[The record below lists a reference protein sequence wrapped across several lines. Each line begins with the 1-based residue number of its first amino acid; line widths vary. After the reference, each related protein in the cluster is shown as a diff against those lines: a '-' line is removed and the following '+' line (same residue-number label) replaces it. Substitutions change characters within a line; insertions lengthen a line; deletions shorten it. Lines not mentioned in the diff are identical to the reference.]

1 MSEES
6 KKFKI
11 LYFGDD
17 LGYFHLIQKEVKR
30 HYDSLSPEFH
40 QMNQDDPNKI
50 QSSIQDILAFNPDIL
65 IIDLAK
71 NDKEKLHLI
80 RIYNR
85 LDLFKKAIVVSITDI
100 RQEDYLIQE
109 SIVSSVPL
117 IHVKNDDIYS
127 VVYSFMY
134 AYSADAV
141 NEHKFV
147 NAKLANEK
155 FEVNY
160 QMKVSK
166 FSSENIA
173 FETSLLMDEGQEVKV
188 STHWHD
194 NAFFE
199 SDVIKI
205 SSKKLKDRYYNSK
218 YYYKAELEYSPEL
231 NLEHLDEEEDI
242 VQIDKKKQEKEDLD
256 RRVKVKLDRWIR
268 QNISMTKPKKI
279 KVLVIDRKLTIFNSE
294 ISTDNFNYTFRVQPH
309 LDNLESVM
317 RRVDPQI
324 IVFNLEKKNSIEDEE
339 PSDRD
344 KLIAAVPPLNSE
356 RFNDL
361 SEVNHLIK
369 YITKE
374 MDHKP
379 FIICFN
385 GPYKNDDL
393 QMKMKYNQI
402 MATKDEYDINLLLR
416 FCQKLESKIN
426 SFVSLEKI
434 IIPKEDKKS
443 IGEIKQHIKLVSISE
458 CDAVISSDYEIQPFT
473 VLRVH
478 LPCEFLLT
486 VLPEAK
492 NNLPDTYFAVVSGI
506 TEKNKMELRQYI
518 NSIFF
523 RALEEQKEQE
533 KKEFE
538 EKKKQALA
546 EKQGAADADN
556 PEEEDPEAAS

>member
-1 MSEES
+1 MSEEN
-6 KKFKI
+6 KKFKV
-11 LYFGDD
+11 LYYGDD
-17 LGYFHLIQKEVKR
+17 LGYFHLIQKEVKTK
-30 HYDSLSPEFH
+30 YESLEPEFD
-40 QMNQDDPNKI
+40 QMNQDDPTKI
-50 QSSIQDILAFNPDIL
+50 QSSIQGILAFNPDIL

-100 RQEDYLIQE
+100 RQEDFLIRE

-134 AYSADAV
+134 AYSADIV
-141 NEHKFV
+141 HEHEFV
-147 NAKLANEK
+147 SAKLAHEK
-155 FEVNY
+155 LEVNY

-166 FSSENIA
+166 FSSESLS
-173 FETSLLMDEGQEVKV
+173 FETSLLMNEDDRVKV
-188 STHWHD
+188 STYWHD

-218 YYYKAELEYSPEL
+218 FYYKAQLEYSPEL
-231 NLEHLDEEEDI
+231 KLDHLDEEEDV
-242 VQIDKKKQEKEDLD
+242 VQIDKKKTEKEDLD
-256 RRVKVKLDRWIR
+256 RRVKVKLDRWLR

-279 KVLVIDRKLTIFNSE
+279 KVLVIDRNLTIFKSDV
-294 ISTDNFNYTFRVQPH
+294 STDRFDYTFRVQPH

-324 IVFNLEKKNSIEDEE
+324 IVINLEKKQSIDDDE
-339 PSDRD
+339 PSERD

-369 YITKE
+369 YINKK
-374 MDHKP
+374 MDHNP

-385 GPYKNDDL
+385 GPYRNDDL

-416 FCQKLESKIN
+416 FCQNLESKIN

-434 IIPKEDKKS
+434 IIPKEDVKS
-443 IGEIKQHIKLVSISE
+443 VGEIRQYIKLISISE
-458 CDAVISSDYEIQPFT
+458 CDAVISSDYEIQPYT

-478 LPCEFLLT
+478 HPCEFLLT

-492 NNLPDTYFAVVSGI
+492 NNLPDTYFAVISGI

-533 KKEFE
+533 KKDFE
-538 EKKKQALA
+538 EKKQQAI
-546 EKQGAADADN
+546 ADRQDGD
-556 PEEEDPEAAS
+556 ESEDSENKEN